1 MISGIYKIENLINH
15 KVYIGLSKDISNR
28 WRGHKSNY
36 NNPNCKDYN
45 MVIYKAMRKYGI
57 ENFTFEIIEK
67 CNEELLN
74 QKEQYWIAYYD
85 SYYNGYNSTLGG
97 DESHIHLG
105 KPIELYDLE
114 GNYITTYPNITEA
127 AKVIGVSRSAIYGI
141 LQGYRLS
148 IKNYQFKLVGDRK
161 EIKPYTN
168 RQGGKKAVLQKDD
181 NNNIINQFESV
192 NEAARQLNLDSSSI
206 SKCCRGKLKHVG
218 GFRWEYTNE

>member
-57 ENFTFEIIEK
+57 KNFTFEIIEK

-127 AKVIGVSRSAIYGI
+127 AKAIGVSRSAIYGI